1 MQGYVET
8 GDWQVAEKEDGWTP
22 FQARNLGEEETSAF
36 ERLKWIIYIM
46 T

>member
-8 GDWQVAEKEDGWTP
+8 GDWQVAEKEDRWTP

-36 ERLKWIIYIM
+36 ARLKWIIYIM